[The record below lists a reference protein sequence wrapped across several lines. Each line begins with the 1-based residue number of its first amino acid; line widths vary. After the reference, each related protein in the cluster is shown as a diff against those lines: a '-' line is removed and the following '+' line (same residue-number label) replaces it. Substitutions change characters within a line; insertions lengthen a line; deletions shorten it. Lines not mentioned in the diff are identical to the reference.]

1 MRNILSL
8 FVSFFGFCSE
18 MSLSTFSCDSPNLR
32 LTSLQ
37 EILTQSH
44 LWVHSPYIITHSSQ
58 WLNLRI
64 RCWERRFDRYSC
76 VVVKNRC
83 CSSQLVE
90 LAASTVGPAVLI
102 TTLCNT
108 EETLYI
114 ENSVWKMLVTA
125 QWPRK
130 EGGKKLHFLCSQCR
144 ADLV

>member
-1 MRNILSL
+1 MVFMQNILSL
-8 FVSFFGFCSE
+8 FVSFFWFWNE
-18 MSLSTFSCDSPNLR
+18 MSLEHIFMRFSESAVDLLARDPYSV
-32 LTSLQ
+32 TY
-37 EILTQSH
+37 EF
-44 LWVHSPYIITHSSQ
+44 SPYIITHSSQ

-64 RCWERRFDRYSC
+64 RCWERRSDRYSS

-108 EETLYI
+108 EETLCI

-130 EGGKKLHFLCSQCR
+130 GGGGGGELNFLCS
-144 ADLV
+144 